1 MLKIKTRAGL
11 IATVLAAALTLAACG
26 GDSTPDVSDD
36 LPPAE
41 SLPELEFGRG
51 ELPVTVPSNW
61 PMPQQHKIAGTM
73 IDGTRAL
80 TEMVFTAS
88 GEILSVV
95 ASYERALPEAG
106 YTYETTKNS
115 ETKYTITYEGNG
127 IEGDLVLQA
136 AAPGVTA
143 ATMTFVYA

>member
-1 MLKIKTRAGL
+1 MLTSKTRPTL
-11 IATVLAAALTLAACG
+11 IAIVLAVTLVLAACG
-26 GDSTPDVSDD
+26 GESTPDVSDE
-36 LPPAE
+36 LPPVE

-51 ELPVTVPSNW
+51 ELPITVPSNW
-61 PMPQQHKIAGTM
+61 PMPQEHKIAGTM

-80 TEMVFTAS
+80 TEVVFTAN
-88 GEILSVV
+88 GAVLSVV

-115 ETKYTITYEGNG
+115 DNKYTIEYEGNG

-136 AAPGVTA
+136 ASSGVTA
-143 ATMTFVYA
+143 ATMTFVYS